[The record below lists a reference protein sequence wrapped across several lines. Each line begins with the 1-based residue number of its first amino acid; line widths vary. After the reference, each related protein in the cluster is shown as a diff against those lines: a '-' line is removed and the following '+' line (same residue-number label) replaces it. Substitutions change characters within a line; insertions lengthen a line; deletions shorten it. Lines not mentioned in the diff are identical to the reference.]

1 MILGLRAIA
10 IKSLP
15 NYLPTSNRASLAVN
29 KSGKC
34 CCHNLTQVQCL
45 EVFPLLAYCPK
56 PF

>member
-34 CCHNLTQVQCL
+34 GSDNLTL
-45 EVFPLLAYCPK
+45 KYNA
-56 PF
+56 